1 MIDHMDITSD
11 QKTTSY
17 HARPEPGQLVE
28 VRRRQWV
35 VSEVNSSLL
44 DSSRPLGIGE
54 ASADYTVEKAST
66 SLPST
71 QHLVSMSSIDEDG
84 LGEELEV
91 IWEIEPGA
99 QVIERAGLPS
109 ITGQDDSNTLEAFL
123 DAIRWG
129 AATNADRGFLQAP
142 FRSGVS
148 IEDFQLDPL
157 VRAIDMARVNLLI
170 ADDVG
175 LGKTIEA
182 GLVIQEM
189 LLRHRA
195 RTVLVICPASL
206 QEKWRVEMLEKFG
219 LEFLVVDTTYIKQL
233 RRERGIHANPWTSH
247 PRLIASMD
255 WAKSGEGLRA
265 MRDVLPAHAGHPR
278 KFDLLVVDEAHNI
291 APAAGAHYALE
302 SQRTRFIRAISP
314 HFQHRLF
321 LTATPHNGYTESFTS
336 LLELLDDQRFARN
349 VLPDEKQLSQV
360 MIRRLKSD
368 LVDAE
373 GKPLYAQ
380 RRLQALEV
388 PYTDEEREIH
398 RTLNDYC
405 ASREKS
411 AEKGGS
417 TFGTSFINQ
426 LLKKRLFSSPAAF
439 ASTLEKH
446 ISSLSK
452 STKLKVS
459 DPMAD
464 RILRK
469 AILKVDEDYAN
480 DQEVENAQSE
490 AVEEAS
496 RRAQPL
502 TQEQQGMLDELRQ
515 WAQRAKN
522 QTDSK
527 AKAVLD
533 WLSANLKPGGVWNDR
548 RVILFTEYRTTHQWM
563 HEILASHGFGGERL
577 GLLHGGLTQDEREPI
592 KAAFQASPKDS
603 PVRILLATDAA
614 SEGIDLQ
621 NHCNCLI
628 HLEIPYNPNVMEQR
642 NGRIDRHGQRDTEVL
657 IWHPVDGGG
666 KGHASVGGHGEDIL
680 RALRKLELMRA
691 DMGSVNPVIAPQ
703 MSGLIEGSLKDLDTR
718 LAEAKIA
725 KARRFVRA
733 ERDLKERVAKLHERL
748 LATQQDFHLTP
759 DHIRMAV
766 QTGLALA
773 GRPPLE
779 SVSLAGA
786 PQGSVFKMP
795 PLSGSWARCSEGL
808 EHPFRKGLIRPITF
822 DHAIA
827 KGRDDVVL
835 VHLNHRLVQMCLR
848 LLRAEVWAQEDVK
861 KLHRVTVRTVPDSS
875 IEGAAVVVISRLV
888 ITGGNH
894 HRLHEEL
901 TASGGYLRDQSFR
914 REEGV
919 GRVQR
924 WLDEARPVTANGSLF
939 DALRVRFDRAQPAI
953 LQSVDARSKDR
964 LKFLTNTLETRR
976 KQEIDDIGAVLD
988 ELERAIQSELKKE
1001 QQPEQMSLFTED
1013 ERTQLKR
1020 DTAAL
1025 EARLSRIPD
1034 ERQMEMRAIASRYAK
1049 LDDRTFPV
1057 AVIFLVPEHMEG
1069 A

>member
-1 MIDHMDITSD
+1 MVND
-11 QKTTSY
+11 QGNPICCVK
-17 HARPEPGQLVE
+17 PEPGQLVE
-28 VRRRQWV
+28 VRRRQWI
-35 VSEVNSSLL
+35 VSDIQSSSLE
-44 DSSRPLGIGE
+44 SSQNFLGAKESSARDMRE
-54 ASADYTVEKAST
+54 AGSALS
-66 SLPST
+66 SGR

-99 QVIERAGLPS
+99 QVIERVGMPS
-109 ITGQDDSNTLEAFL
+109 ITGQDDSDTLEAFL
-123 DAIRWG
+123 DAVRWG

-195 RTVLVICPASL
+195 RTVLIICPASL

-219 LEFLVVDTTYIKQL
+219 LEFLVVDTAYIKQL

-247 PRLIASMD
+247 PRLIVSMD
-255 WAKSGEGLRA
+255 WVKSGEGLRT
-265 MRDVLPAHAGHPR
+265 MRDVLPVHAGHPR

-291 APAAGAHYALE
+291 APSTSANYALE
-302 SQRTRFIRAISP
+302 SQRTRFIRSISP

-349 VLPDEKQLSQV
+349 ILPDEKQLSQI

-368 LVDAE
+368 LVDAT
-373 GKPLYAQ
+373 GNPLYAE
-380 RRLQALEV
+380 RKLQALVV
-388 PYTDEEREIH
+388 PYTDEERGIH
-398 RTLNDYC
+398 LKLNDYC
-405 ASREKS
+405 ASCEQG
-411 AEKGGS
+411 AEETGG

-446 ISSLSK
+446 IASLSNGAK
-452 STKLKVS
+452 PQAE
-459 DPMAD
+459 DAMAE

-469 AILKVDEDYAN
+469 AILKADEDYAD
-480 DQEVENAQSE
+480 DQKVEIAQSE

-496 RRAQPL
+496 RRAQPP
-502 TQEQQGMLDELRQ
+502 TEEQQRMLDDLRQ
-515 WAQRAKN
+515 WAQQAKHRK
-522 QTDSK
+522 DSK

-533 WLSANLKPGGVWNDR
+533 WLSANLKSGSQWNDR

-563 HEILASHGFGGERL
+563 HEILAGHGFGGECL
-577 GLLHGGLTQDEREPI
+577 GLLHGGLSQDEREPI

-628 HLEIPYNPNVMEQR
+628 HLEIPYNPNVLEQR
-642 NGRIDRHGQRDTEVL
+642 NGRIDRHGQREKEVL
-657 IWHPVDGGG
+657 IWHPVDGGD
-666 KGHASVGGHGEDIL
+666 KGHVSVGGHGEDIL
-680 RALRKLELMRA
+680 RALRKLEAMRA

-703 MSGLIEGSLKDLDTR
+703 MSGLIEGSLKGLDTR
-718 LAEAKIA
+718 LAEAKIVR
-725 KARRFVRA
+725 ARRFVRA
-733 ERDLKERVAKLHERL
+733 ERELKERVAKLHERL

-759 DHIRMAV
+759 DHIQITV
-766 QTGLALA
+766 KTGLALA
-773 GRPPLE
+773 GRPRLE
-779 SVSLAGA
+779 PVALTDA
-786 PQGSVFKMP
+786 PQGSVFRMP
-795 PLSGSWARCSEGL
+795 PLSGSWARCLEGL
-808 EHPFRKGLIRPITF
+808 RHPHTQKIRPITF
-822 DHAIA
+822 DHAVA

-848 LLRAEVWAQEDVK
+848 LLRAEVWAQDDVK
-861 KLHRVTVRTVPDSS
+861 KLHRVTVRKLSNGS
-875 IEGAAVVVISRLV
+875 IEDPAVVIISRLV

-901 TASGGYLRDQSFR
+901 TVSGGYLRDQSFR

-919 GRVQR
+919 TRVQQ
-924 WLDEARPVTANGSLF
+924 WLDDAQPVTANDSLF
-939 DALRVRFDRAQPAI
+939 DALRVRFERAQTAI
-953 LQSVDARSKDR
+953 LKMVDTRSKDR
-964 LKFLTNTLETRR
+964 LKFLTNILQAR
-976 KQEIDDIGAVLD
+976 KQQEINDIGTVLD
-988 ELERAIQSELKKE
+988 ELEKAIQSELTKDE
-1001 QQPEQMSLFTED
+1001 QPEQLSFFTED
-1013 ERTQLKR
+1013 ERTQLRR

-1025 EARLSRIPD
+1025 GARLSRIPA
-1034 ERQMEMRAIASRYAK
+1034 ERIQEVQAIETRYAK
-1049 LDDRTFPV
+1049 LNDRTFPV
-1057 AVIFLVPEHMEG
+1057 AVVFIIPTSME
-1069 A
+1069 

>member
-1 MIDHMDITSD
+1 MGNPTDTKGH
-11 QKTTSY
+11 SY
-17 HARPEPGQLVE
+17 MARPEPGQLVE

-35 VSEVNSSLL
+35 VADVVSSTLTSNS
-44 DSSRPLGIGE
+44 
-54 ASADYTVEKAST
+54 AA
-66 SLPST
+66 
-71 QHLVSMSSIDEDG
+71 QNLVTLSSIDEDG

-109 ITGQDDSNTLEAFL
+109 ITGQDDSGTLDAFL
-123 DAIRWG
+123 DAVRWG

-195 RTVLVICPASL
+195 RTVMIICPASL

-219 LEFLVVDTTYIKQL
+219 LDFRVVDTGYIKQL
-233 RRERGIHANPWTSH
+233 RRERGIHANPWASH

-255 WAKSGEGLRA
+255 WVKGGEGLRA
-265 MRDVLPAHAGHPR
+265 MRDILPTHTGHPR
-278 KFDLLVVDEAHNI
+278 KFDLLVVDEAHHI

-302 SQRTRFIRAISP
+302 SLRTHFIRLISP

-336 LLELLDDQRFARN
+336 LLEMLDDQRFARN
-349 VLPDEKQLSQV
+349 ILPDEKQLGQV

-368 LVDAE
+368 LVDAD

-380 RRLQALEV
+380 RKLQALSV
-388 PYTDEEREIH
+388 PYTDEERGVHE
-398 RTLNDYC
+398 TLNAYC
-405 ASREKS
+405 ASREKG
-411 AEKGGS
+411 AKQAGS
-417 TFGTSFINQ
+417 TFGTSFVNQ

-446 ISSLSK
+446 IVSLSNGAK
-452 STKLKVS
+452 PKMQ
-459 DPMAD
+459 DAMAE

-490 AVEEAS
+490 AVDEAS

-502 TQEQQGMLDELRQ
+502 TQEQQRMLDGLRQ

-527 AKAVLD
+527 GKTIID
-533 WLSANLKPGGVWNDR
+533 WLSVNLKPGGQWNDR

-563 HEILASHGFGGERL
+563 HEVLANHGFGGERL
-577 GLLHGGLTQDEREPI
+577 GLLHGGLSQDEREPI
-592 KAAFQASPKDS
+592 KAAFQASPTDS
-603 PVRILLATDAA
+603 PIRILLATDAA

-642 NGRIDRHGQRDTEVL
+642 NGRIDRHGQRAGEVL
-657 IWHPVDGGG
+657 IWHPVDGGDTG
-666 KGHASVGGHGEDIL
+666 QATVGGHGEDIL
-680 RALRKLELMRA
+680 RALRKLESMRA

-718 LAEAKIA
+718 LAESKIA
-725 KARRFVRA
+725 KPRRFVRA
-733 ERDLKERVAKLHERL
+733 EREVKERVARLHERL

-759 DHIRMAV
+759 DHILMAV
-766 QTGLALA
+766 KTGLALA

-779 SVSLAGA
+779 AIALASAPAGSL
-786 PQGSVFKMP
+786 FRMP
-795 PLSGSWARCSEGL
+795 PLSGSWARCLEGL
-808 EHPFRKGLIRPITF
+808 RHPHTQQIRPITF
-822 DHAIA
+822 DHAVA
-827 KGRDDVVL
+827 SGRDDVVL

-848 LLRAEVWAQEDVK
+848 LLRAEVWAQDDVK
-861 KLHRVTVRTVPDSS
+861 KLHRITVRTVPDGH
-875 IEGAAVVVISRLV
+875 IDGPAVVVVSRLV

-901 TASGGYLRDQSFR
+901 TVSGGYLRDQSFR
-914 REEGV
+914 REESV
-919 GRVQR
+919 TRVQQ
-924 WLDEARPVTANGSLF
+924 WLDEAQPITASDSLF
-939 DALRVRFDRAQPAI
+939 DALRDRFDRAQVAI

-964 LKFLTNTLETRR
+964 LKFLANTLQTR
-976 KQEIDDIGAVLD
+976 KQQEIDDIGAVLD
-988 ELERAIQSELKKE
+988 ELDKAIQSELKKD
-1001 QQPEQMSLFTED
+1001 QQPEQFSLFTED
-1013 ERTQLKR
+1013 ERTQLRR

-1025 EARLSRIPD
+1025 EARLARIPA
-1034 ERQMEMRAIASRYAK
+1034 ERIQEVQAIEARYAK
-1049 LDDRTFPV
+1049 LYDRTFPV
-1057 AVIFLVPEHMEG
+1057 AVVFLVPETKHEG
-1069 A
+1069 RSNV

>member
-1 MIDHMDITSD
+1 MEIPKFLDS
-11 QKTTSY
+11 QGYRAS
-17 HARPEPGQLVE
+17 PELGQLVE

-35 VSEVNSSLL
+35 VADVASSKLA
-44 DSSRPLGIGE
+44 SS
-54 ASADYTVEKAST
+54 STV
-66 SLPST
+66 
-71 QHLVSMSSIDEDG
+71 QNLVTLSSIDEDG
-84 LGEELEV
+84 LGDQLEV

-109 ITGQDDSNTLEAFL
+109 ITGQDDSDTLEAFL
-123 DAIRWG
+123 DAVRWG

-219 LEFLVVDTTYIKQL
+219 LDFRVVDTAYIKQL

-255 WAKSGEGLRA
+255 WIKGGEGLRA
-265 MRDVLPAHAGHPR
+265 MRDVLPAHSTYPR

-291 APAAGAHYALE
+291 APAAGANYALE
-302 SQRTRFIRAISP
+302 SQRTKFIRLISP

-349 VLPDEKQLSQV
+349 ILPDEKQLSQV

-380 RRLQALEV
+380 RKLQALLAS
-388 PYTDEEREIH
+388 YTTEERAIH
-398 RTLNDYC
+398 QMLNEYC
-405 ASREKS
+405 SSRERGAAKT
-411 AEKGGS
+411 GS
-417 TFGTSFINQ
+417 SFGTSFVNQ

-446 ISSLSK
+446 VTTL
-452 STKLKVS
+452 VNGS
-459 DPMAD
+459 DRKDKNVMAE

-469 AILKVDEDYAN
+469 AILRVEEDYAD

-496 RRAQPL
+496 RRADAL
-502 TQEQQGMLDELRQ
+502 TPEQRQILNELRQ

-522 QTDSK
+522 QVDAK

-533 WLSANLKPGGVWNDR
+533 WLSANLKINGQWNER

-563 HEILASHGFGGERL
+563 HEILASHGFGGDRL
-577 GLLHGGLTQDEREPI
+577 SILHGGMAQDEREKV
-592 KAAFQASPKDS
+592 KAAFQTSPKVS
-603 PVRILLATDAA
+603 AVRILLATDAA

-642 NGRIDRHGQRDTEVL
+642 NGRIDRHGQRQKEVL
-657 IWHPVDGGG
+657 IWHPVDGGEQG
-666 KGHASVGGHGEDIL
+666 KATIGGHGDDII
-680 RALRKLELMRA
+680 RALRKLESMRA

-725 KARRFVRA
+725 RARRFVRA
-733 ERDLKERVAKLHERL
+733 DRELKERVAKLHERL
-748 LATQQDFHLTP
+748 LATQHDFHLSS
-759 DHIRMAV
+759 DHILMAV
-766 QTGLALA
+766 KTGLTLA

-779 SVSLAGA
+779 PTTLVDAPAGT
-786 PQGSVFKMP
+786 VFRMP
-795 PLSGSWARCSEGL
+795 TLSGSWSRCLEGL
-808 EHPFRKGLIRPITF
+808 RHPHTLQIRPVTF
-822 DHAIA
+822 DHAVA

-848 LLRAEVWAQEDVK
+848 LLRAEVWAQNDVK
-861 KLHRVTVRTVPDSS
+861 KLHRVTVRTMPDDQ
-875 IEGAAVVVISRLV
+875 IDGPAVVVISRLV
-888 ITGGNH
+888 VTGGNH

-901 TASGGYLRDQSFR
+901 TVSGGYLRGQSFR
-914 REEGV
+914 REESV
-919 GRVQR
+919 TQVQQ
-924 WLDEARPVTANGSLF
+924 WLDEAKPVTAGDSLF
-939 DALRVRFDRAQPAI
+939 DAIRVRFDRAQSAI
-953 LQSVDARSKDR
+953 RQSVDARSKDR
-964 LKFLTNTLETRR
+964 LKFLTNTLQSR
-976 KQEIDDIGAVLD
+976 KQQEVADIGTVLD
-988 ELERAIQSELKKE
+988 ELEKAIQAELKKD
-1001 QQPEQMSLFTED
+1001 QQPAQLSLFSED
-1013 ERTQLKR
+1013 ERTQLRR

-1025 EARLSRIPD
+1025 EVRLARIPA
-1034 ERQMEMRAIASRYAK
+1034 ERLQEAQAIETRYAK
-1049 LDDRTFPV
+1049 LNDRTFPV
-1057 AVIFLVPEHMEG
+1057 AVIFLVPESAVQGG
-1069 A
+1069 AA